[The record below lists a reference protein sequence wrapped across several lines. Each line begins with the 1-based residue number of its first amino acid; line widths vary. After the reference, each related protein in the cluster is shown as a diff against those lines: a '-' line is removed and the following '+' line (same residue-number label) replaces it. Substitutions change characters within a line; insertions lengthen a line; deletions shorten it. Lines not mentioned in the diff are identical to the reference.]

1 MSQFENASI
10 VLNSHPDGAATLENF
25 RLETSS
31 LRPLDPGEFLVENKW
46 LSIDLYLRPRL
57 NKSTKYVSPIKLGK

>member
-25 RLETSS
+25 RLETSL
-31 LRPLDPGEFLVENKW
+31 LRPLIQESFW
-46 LSIDLYLRPRL
+46 LRTNGYRSI
-57 NKSTKYVSPIKLGK
+57 SISGHGSIKAPNT